1 MLGIFL
7 SFTTALLQSA
17 RDVYLSNQHTRGI
30 SHVLRAFLSP
40 ILVIPI
46 MGAIV
51 LLRGLPDIREGFFL
65 YAGIHAL
72 LMVVAN
78 YCYMRSLAIGHLS
91 ETQPMLAFSPM
102 LLLITTP
109 LMTNDTVTPLG
120 WIGVFL
126 AGLGVYATQHPG
138 RDPITEK
145 LVSFWRPFITM
156 WRVPGVLWMF
166 GVTVIFS
173 VAANLD
179 KLSTLSADAPTYL
192 LVDASLTALI
202 AGVLILLGAAWGLL
216 PRPSLHEA
224 GFALKTL
231 APGGLISAFSGLTQM
246 WALTL
251 MPVPYVVAIKRL
263 SIVFAS
269 LWGYFARRERAP
281 HWYRIAGVV
290 AIFFGIVLIVVFGR
304 I

>member
-40 ILVIPI
+40 IFIIPI

-78 YCYMRSLAIGHLS
+78 YCYMRSLATGHLS

-109 LMTNDTVTPLG
+109 LM
-120 WIGVFL
+120 
-126 AGLGVYATQHPG
+126 
-138 RDPITEK
+138 
-145 LVSFWRPFITM
+145 TM